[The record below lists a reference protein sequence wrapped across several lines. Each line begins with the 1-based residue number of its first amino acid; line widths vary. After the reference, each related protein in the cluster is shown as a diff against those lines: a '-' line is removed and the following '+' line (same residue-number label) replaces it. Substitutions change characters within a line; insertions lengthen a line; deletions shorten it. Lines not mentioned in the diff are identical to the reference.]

1 MVREGQV
8 LFRKPRCADGT
19 GPLDLVASPL
29 DGPRPCRSPLGMTMS
44 DAWPLRSVERRY
56 RWRLSGLT
64 GGSAECGHGETNLW
78 RGSNWTRRDRDLR
91 QAASAPFVC
100 RPQVPGDIRAGG
112 LYHLLGRDAEAA
124 IRGLRV
130 DLDDLVVAWERYLE
144 IGGAAGSWRLAEKP
158 AGQRRFPSTRA
169 EVDFTAGW
177 LDGIPYEGK
186 STEGVWLRET
196 QIATAAYGRCVLA
209 TRNVTERISDS
220 ERQLFAIPA
229 PMLAVLIDPHPGI
242 EARRACPAA
251 LIGFSRCVLQP

>member
-1 MVREGQV
+1 
-8 LFRKPRCADGT
+8 
-19 GPLDLVASPL
+19 
-29 DGPRPCRSPLGMTMS
+29 MTMS

-144 IGGAAGSWRLAEKP
+144 IGGGPQAVGDWLRSRRVSDGFHLPGRRSTSPP
-158 AGQRRFPSTRA
+158 AGWTVSHTKASPPKVCGCVRRR
-169 EVDFTAGW
+169 
-177 LDGIPYEGK
+177 
-186 STEGVWLRET
+186 LRPPLT
-196 QIATAAYGRCVLA
+196 VVACWRPAT
-209 TRNVTERISDS
+209 
-220 ERQLFAIPA
+220 
-229 PMLAVLIDPHPGI
+229 
-242 EARRACPAA
+242 
-251 LIGFSRCVLQP
+251 